1 MRTLA
6 LSISGMTCGHC
17 LNAVN
22 KALSAL
28 PGVTVRGVQMNRA
41 EVAYDATLIESGDV
55 IAAVEAA
62 GYEVAG
68 SSETGESP

>member
-1 MRTLA
+1 MRSLTLS
-6 LSISGMTCGHC
+6 LSGMTCSHC

-22 KALSAL
+22 KALASL

-41 EVAYDATLIESGDV
+41 EVAYDATLIEAGDV

-62 GYEVAG
+62 GYEVSG

>member
-1 MRTLA
+1 MRS
-6 LSISGMTCGHC
+6 LSLTISGMSCGHC

-22 KALSAL
+22 KALSSL

-41 EVAYDATLIESGDV
+41 EVAYDAGLIEAGDV
-55 IAAVEAA
+55 IAGVEAA
-62 GYEVAG
+62 GYGVEG